1 MIVTTMRSNMAII
14 LKTVA
19 SLFQVQIIIT
29 VDGEEKS
36 GWSFGIRWC
45 KWWLFN
51 INKKNS
57 EMISFTFFAIFV
69 SLFLRFPQC
78 LAINGGE
85 IQLIFVQ
92 HGFNGHWLGNRCV
105 LLDQL
110 PIGLFAKLLNLPGGG
125 WFEKWPWRHCL
136 VPLQVGGHQGQ
147 AKQNTAD
154 GRGIGNPVKWEKC
167 LEQGGRW
174 REN

>member
-1 MIVTTMRSNMAII
+1 MVKRNLGGVLEYGDANGGYLI
-14 LKTVA
+14 L
-19 SLFQVQIIIT
+19 I
-29 VDGEEKS
+29 
-36 GWSFGIRWC
+36 
-45 KWWLFN
+45 
-51 INKKNS
+51 KKNS

-69 SLFLRFPQC
+69 SLFLRFPQG

-110 PIGLFAKLLNLPGGG
+110 PIGLFAKLLILPGGG

-154 GRGIGNPVKWEKC
+154 GRGIGNPVKWEIFGTKRAPTC
-167 LEQGGRW
+167 KVCIANWPERW
-174 REN
+174 AGP